1 MTGTSIDGLVRPFVD
16 EYETYGENGKGQE
29 GTYTPTDHERALIE
43 DALHGFIAEHF
54 PPQSVLQPWVV
65 ALPFMQ
71 QSVLIA
77 AVRAPDGLRKD
88 HPVKVIMR
96 WYRRCVLFG
105 AFDRNVFATPFCPGG
120 GSFTGPFTPEH
131 AQQYCGSVGA
141 GFYWRGNT
149 VPADPQQQFDHM
161 REVYLRYVDEMPH
174 HFQLHLMHAAQIIGY
189 KHPDPATREWWSI
202 FYRMIVNDAHLFP
215 ESEELM
221 DMRLGDTEA
230 GWRAREEVTAL

>member
-1 MTGTSIDGLVRPFVD
+1 ML
-16 EYETYGENGKGQE
+16 KC
-29 GTYTPTDHERALIE
+29 
-43 DALHGFIAEHF
+43 
-54 PPQSVLQPWVV
+54 VLLPWVQECT
-65 ALPFMQ
+65 FMQ

-96 WYRRCVLFG
+96 WYRRSVLYG
-105 AFDRNVFATPFCPGG
+105 AFEGEQFPDPFCPGG
-120 GSFTGPFTPEH
+120 GSFTGP
-131 AQQYCGSVGA
+131 Y
-141 GFYWRGNT
+141 RGGNWDG
-149 VPADPQQQFDHM
+149 VRQ
-161 REVYLRYVDEMPH
+161 EYLRYVDEMPH

-189 KHPDPATREWWSI
+189 KHSDPEWRAWWNQ

-221 DMRLGDTEA
+221 DMRLGDNEA